1 MSTEDGPPWFAK
13 NPDTGRIDI
22 LNIPE
27 QLKSHPEIL
36 RRGLALRE
44 PAKPG
49 VVFTTTVAEKP
60 CYVVKVLKL
69 DSEERSIYEYLQQH
83 DLASPNH
90 TIPFELSTL
99 GHPLLIMPFV
109 SWISGLR
116 PATKDGWTS
125 YELLSIFLQLTEGIE
140 FLHRHNIAHMDY
152 CYSNTLIAEHGDVVN
167 DKRLVEGKL
176 YIIDFD
182 WSKRLKYGPGVQ
194 HAITLTPTQ
203 IEPPNGL
210 KHFDPYAW
218 DVYCLG
224 HVCQDIIRISCEER
238 APWVAH
244 WYASWLMG
252 KERGCTGVCRCRPT
266 ARHARRVLEVLRSF
280 AYVLNVCWGWT
291 LPIRWML
298 GCITTACGPVARNQ

>member
-22 LNIPE
+22 LGIPE

-36 RRGLALRE
+36 RRGLVLRE
-44 PAKPG
+44 PSKPG
-49 VVFTTTVAEKP
+49 VVFTTTRVENP

-69 DSEERSIYEYLQQH
+69 DSEELSIYEYLRQH

-90 TIPFELSTL
+90 TIPFELSTN

-109 SWISGLR
+109 SWLMTLS
-116 PATKDGWTS
+116 PETNAGWTS
-125 YELLSIFLQLTEGIE
+125 YQLLSLLLQLTEGIE
-140 FLHRHNIAHMDY
+140 FLHRHHIAHMDY
-152 CYSNTLIAEHGDVVN
+152 CYDNTLVAQPEDLVN

-182 WSKRLKYGPGVQ
+182 WSRRFKDGPGVQ
-194 HAITLTPTQ
+194 RAITLTPTQ
-203 IEPPNGL
+203 IAPPNGL

-224 HVCQDIIRISCEER
+224 HVCRDIIRLNSGKKHTHRI
-238 APWVAH
+238 AQ

-252 KERGCTGVCRCRPT
+252 NERGCTGVCRCRPT
-266 ARHARRVLEVLRSF
+266 ARHARRVLVLLRSL
-280 AYVLNVCWGWT
+280 AYVVDVCWRWT
-291 LPIRWML
+291 VSVRRAL
-298 GCITTACGPVARNQ
+298 GRIGAACGR

>member
-1 MSTEDGPPWFAK
+1 MLPEESGPPWFAK
-13 NPDTGRIDI
+13 DPDTGRIDI
-22 LNIPE
+22 LGIPE
-27 QLKSHPEIL
+27 QLKLHPEIL
-36 RRGLALRE
+36 RCGMVLRE
-44 PAKPG
+44 PVKPG
-49 VVFTTTVAEKP
+49 VAFTTTRTEKP

-99 GHPLLIMPFV
+99 GHPLLIMPYV
-109 SWISGLR
+109 SWISSLR
-116 PATKDGWTS
+116 PATNDGWTS
-125 YELLSIFLQLTEGIE
+125 YELLSLFLQLAEGIE
-140 FLHRHNIAHMDY
+140 FLHRHHIAHMDY
-152 CYSNTLIAEHGDVVN
+152 CYSNTLIAIRQDLVN

-182 WSKRLKYGPGVQ
+182 WSRRFKYGPGVQ
-194 HAITLTPTQ
+194 PAITLTPTQ

-224 HVCQDIIRISCEER
+224 RVCQDIIRIRCKEHTHWI
-238 APWVAH
+238 AQ

-252 KERGCTGVCRCRPT
+252 NERGCTGVCKCRPT
-266 ARHARRVLEVLRSF
+266 ARQARRVLEVLRSL
-280 AYVLNVCWGWT
+280 AYALDMCWGW
-291 LPIRWML
+291 ICSVYCAL
-298 GCITTACGPVARNQ
+298 GRFSARCSR